1 MINSICKI
9 LMIVVC
15 GSLFSISHT
24 EEQTKEVVPSSEE
37 QTSQLPTELQRQEVS
52 RAIAKELDTMYQQT
66 LDLYQKLDSLF
77 EELALMIQ
85 NNLIKADNKSELI
98 GQIRGFRQLTD
109 QIRRDVPLTVG
120 AQHIYILLSLY
131 QALLEHVEM
140 AVKQGLHQLPAFDL
154 QAFITRRTASPVDLS
169 LELLQEHIG
178 TSSEQFKALREDST
192 KIGLTWYNKAFRRLA
207 DFNYKY
213 HLLTLGGKTALTAS
227 MWGLFLAFH
236 FDVPEE
242 IIERDSS
249 GKEIARKPNP
259 EYAKISSLR
268 KKLQWLLG
276 SPSRSTTIETGRGG
290 LIGWLNNFGLL
301 VGLGQAPALSVLAT
315 ATWHL
320 WAPEWVYVKEAY
332 AKISARISGILQGG
346 IEKVQIEQIQKITPA
361 ITFDDVVGLDYVKD
375 ALMDIVR
382 YIEDPERY
390 DLVKITPEK
399 GFLLSG
405 PSRTGKSWCAEA
417 LCGEIQK
424 VLERNGRNKD
434 DFGFYEIKA
443 QLILEKGIS
452 YLNHIAQSSAPCVLF
467 IDEIDLLG
475 LQRAGGNLELL
486 SQFLQSMSGYLNN
499 NGRKQVIFLAATNKQ
514 ENIDEALRK
523 RGRFG
528 KIINFTY
535 PPYAERKAFLKKKLE
550 ALAIDLG
557 NFNLDLIVQQTE
569 GRTFEDLN
577 AMLKTALKKAKVLG
591 MPLTQEHLN
600 DALSEELHK
609 IILKMKRDIT
619 PQEIDILSCQIAG
632 RALTHMLLNC
642 TRGLSCATIEPIA
655 VHIAEQT
662 VFERLNKK
670 EKDAD
675 STITQKAIEYGS
687 IFTGSNKHDSINLN
701 SHEDYIKECK
711 VLIAGN
717 IAEKLLL
724 GSCGFSYRPEDRQKA
739 FEIIKKL
746 IFAGLKVE
754 DLSKKSRDQ
763 HLEECHALLK
773 QCEDEV
779 TALLTQHRAVLD
791 RIAEN
796 LRKHSS
802 LTATQI
808 KTLIDEVQP
817 A

>member
-1 MINSICKI
+1 MINSICKMLLAI
-9 LMIVVC
+9 IC

-24 EEQTKEVVPSSEE
+24 EAQTKEVLPDIEE
-37 QTSQLPTELQRQEVS
+37 QTSQMPSELQRQEVS

-120 AQHIYILLSLY
+120 AQHVYILLSLH

-140 AVKQGLHQLPAFDL
+140 AVKQGLHQLPVFDL
-154 QAFITRRTASPVDLS
+154 QAFITKRHAPTDLS
-169 LELLQEHIG
+169 LELLQGQIAEN
-178 TSSEQFKALREDST
+178 SKQFKKLREDST

-213 HLLTLGGKTALTAS
+213 HLLTLSGKTALTAS
-227 MWGLFLAFH
+227 MWGLFFVFH
-236 FDVPEE
+236 RNVPKE
-242 IIERDSS
+242 IAEKDGS

-259 EYAKISSLR
+259 EYDQLSSFR
-268 KKLQWLLG
+268 KWLQWILG
-276 SPSRSTTIETGRGG
+276 SPSRSTTIETGDNG
-290 LIGWLNNFGLL
+290 LFGTLNNLGLL

-315 ATWHL
+315 ATWKL
-320 WAPEWVYVKEAY
+320 WTPELVSIKEAY
-332 AKISARISGILQGG
+332 GKISARISGILQGG
-346 IEKVQIEQIQKITPA
+346 IEKVQVEQIQNITPS

-375 ALMDIVR
+375 SLMEIVR

-417 LCGEIQK
+417 LCGEIQR
-424 VLERNGRNKD
+424 VLERTGRNKD

-443 QLILEKGIS
+443 QLILEKGIH

-535 PPYAERKAFLKKKLE
+535 PPYAERKEFLKKKLE
-550 ALAIDLG
+550 ALAIDLA
-557 NFNLDLIVQQTE
+557 NFNLDIIVQQTE

-600 DALSEELHK
+600 DALSEELHN
-609 IILKMKRDIT
+609 IILRMKRNIT
-619 PQEIDILSCQIAG
+619 PHELDILSSQIAG
-632 RALTHMLLNC
+632 RALTHMLLNY

-675 STITQKAIEYGS
+675 STITQQAIEYGN
-687 IFTGSNKHDSINLN
+687 IFTHCDFDSIKLE
-701 SHEDYIKECK
+701 SHADRMKECK

-739 FEIIKKL
+739 FEIIKKMV
-746 IFAGLKVE
+746 FAGLKVD
-754 DLSKKSRDQ
+754 DLSKKGRDQ
-763 HLEECHALLK
+763 YLEECHALLK
-773 QCEDEV
+773 QCEEEV
-779 TALLTQHRAVLD
+779 TALLTQHRAALN

-796 LRKHSS
+796 LRKRSS
-802 LTATQI
+802 LTAIQI
-808 KTLIDEVQP
+808 KALMDEVQP